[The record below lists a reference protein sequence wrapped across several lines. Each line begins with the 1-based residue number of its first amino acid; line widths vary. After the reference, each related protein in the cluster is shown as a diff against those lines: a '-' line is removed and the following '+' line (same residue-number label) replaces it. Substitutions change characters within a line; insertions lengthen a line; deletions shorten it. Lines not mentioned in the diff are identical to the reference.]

1 MRRILAFSVVL
12 FTVVF
17 VFVAAAQLQNS
28 KPATSTI
35 DADFVHK
42 TFGTEFTFV
51 PEIPAT
57 VGDLDGDGI
66 EDVVIVAKGK
76 NPLIDQADKNYT
88 VLDPYH
94 SFYGLGDPKITTKFG
109 ENDDPKYWGLSLL
122 VIHGAGP
129 QAWRSDSPKSKFV
142 LINVPF
148 SRMSVKKIK
157 VKKKIQM
164 AVYAQDSTTQGESG
178 AVYFDGKKYRYQP
191 LGTSM
196 DN

>member
-1 MRRILAFSVVL
+1 M
-12 FTVVF
+12 
-17 VFVAAAQLQNS
+17 
-28 KPATSTI
+28 
-35 DADFVHK
+35 
-42 TFGTEFTFV
+42 
-51 PEIPAT
+51 
-57 VGDLDGDGI
+57 
-66 EDVVIVAKGK
+66 
-76 NPLIDQADKNYT
+76 
-88 VLDPYH
+88 
-94 SFYGLGDPKITTKFG
+94 
-109 ENDDPKYWGLSLL
+109 
-122 VIHGAGP
+122 
-129 QAWRSDSPKSKFV
+129 